1 MDNIYYKC
9 ILRKKIK
16 VDPKYLNEN
25 LDKFL
30 ISFLQNKIEG
40 KCMDEGYI
48 RPESIRLLKRS
59 AGQLLGSRFTG
70 DITYEVA
77 YSAEVCNPS
86 QGSLIDAKVQYVTKV
101 GLMCLNGPLSLFVPK
116 KNHEN
121 NLDNFLKIKV
131 GDTVR
136 IEVESKKY
144 SLNDTQIQVTGKIF
158 GMKNKKNKL
167 NESNKMNL
175 EEIKKKNN
183 SSEEV
188 EKEFDTQSVDDEN
201 DIDDIEVED
210 SEEEDDDENSDEE
223 SEDELGEQEEEQ
235 VDEFIAEA
243 NKIGNMDNKEFGDD
257 FDEGDDDMID
267 DDDGGDDEDGGY
279 DTE

>member
-1 MDNIYYKC
+1 MENIYYKC
-9 ILRKKIK
+9 ILKKKIK

-25 LDKFL
+25 LDKYL
-30 ISFLQNKIEG
+30 VSYLQNKIEN

-86 QGSLIDAKVQYVTKV
+86 QGSVIDAKVIHVTKV
-101 GLMCLNGPLSLFVPK
+101 GLMCLNGPLSIFVPK

-121 NLDNFLKIKV
+121 NLDNFMKIKI

-144 SLNDTQIQVTGKIF
+144 SLNDSDIKVTGKIY
-158 GMKNKKNKL
+158 GMKNKKKENIKENEVNKKMVIKDD
-167 NESNKMNL
+167 ESEKDFDI
-175 EEIKKKNN
+175 EDA
-183 SSEEV
+183 V
-188 EKEFDTQSVDDEN
+188 EDEN

-210 SEEEDDDENSDEE
+210 SEEEESDDEE
-223 SEDELGEQEEEQ
+223 EDE
-235 VDEFIAEA
+235 
-243 NKIGNMDNKEFGDD
+243 
-257 FDEGDDDMID
+257 
-267 DDDGGDDEDGGY
+267 DDED
-279 DTE
+279 E

>member
-1 MDNIYYKC
+1 MESNIYYKC
-9 ILRKKIK
+9 ILKKKIK
-16 VDPKYLNEN
+16 VEPKYLNEN
-25 LDKFL
+25 LDKY
-30 ISFLQNKIEG
+30 IVSFLQNKIEG

-70 DITYEVA
+70 DITYEA
-77 YSAEVCNPS
+77 EYSAEVCNPS
-86 QGSLIDAKVQYVTKV
+86 NGSLIDARVQYVTKV

-131 GDTVR
+131 GDMVR
-136 IEVESKKY
+136 IEIESKKF
-144 SLNDTQIQVTGKIF
+144 SLNDTQIQVTGKIY
-158 GMKNKKNKL
+158 GMKNKKNKV
-167 NESNKMNL
+167 NEVVKNKM
-175 EEIKKKNN
+175 EEAKINK
-183 SSEEV
+183 EV
-188 EKEFDTQSVDDEN
+188 EDSDKEFDMDDEN
-201 DIDDIEVED
+201 DIDDMEVED
-210 SEEEDDDENSDEE
+210 SEEEESEEESDNESD
-223 SEDELGEQEEEQ
+223 SEDELENPEEEQ

-257 FDEGDDDMID
+257 FEEGDDDYEDDGDDGD
-267 DDDGGDDEDGGY
+267 DDDGGY

>member
-1 MDNIYYKC
+1 MENIYYKC
-9 ILRKKIK
+9 ILKKKIK
-16 VDPKYLNEN
+16 VEPKYLNEY

-30 ISFLQNKIEG
+30 LNYLQNKIEG

-48 RPESIRLLKRS
+48 RPESIKLLKRS

-86 QGSLIDAKVQYVTKV
+86 LGSIIDAKVQYVTKV

-116 KNHEN
+116 VNHEN
-121 NLDNFLKIKV
+121 NLDNFLKIKT

-136 IEVESKKY
+136 IEVISKKY
-144 SLNDTQIQVTGKIF
+144 SLNDTEIKITGKIH
-158 GMKNKKNKL
+158 GMKNKKNK
-167 NESNKMNL
+167 SVQNL
-175 EEIKKKNN
+175 EIIKKNVEEIKNDN
-183 SSEEV
+183 LV
-188 EKEFDTQSVDDEN
+188 EDSDTQSVEDEN
-201 DIDDIEVED
+201 DIDDMEIEESD
-210 SEEEDDDENSDEE
+210 EEESDEEEDDEE
-223 SEDELGEQEEEQ
+223 DSEDELEQQDEEQ

-243 NKIGNMDNKEFGDD
+243 NKIGNMDEKEFGDD
-257 FDEGDDDMID
+257 FEEMDDDFED
-267 DDDGGDDEDGGY
+267 DVDDGDEDGY